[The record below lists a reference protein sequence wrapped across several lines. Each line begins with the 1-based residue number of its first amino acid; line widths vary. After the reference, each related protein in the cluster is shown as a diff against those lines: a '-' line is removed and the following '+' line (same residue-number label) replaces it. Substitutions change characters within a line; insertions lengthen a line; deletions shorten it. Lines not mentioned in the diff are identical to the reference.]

1 MPEQSARERHLVTVG
16 APIRLDQLL
25 AERWDELDR
34 STIRALVTEGAVLV
48 NGEPALKAGVR
59 IEPGDI
65 VEVALPQ
72 LELSPPPELP
82 IGMAMATLYEDEVLL
97 IVDKPSGVPVRETR
111 RTEGPTLSQVLGAQ
125 HPDIAH
131 VGGADRAG
139 VVTTVDAN
147 VSGLVLVG
155 KDEETYRELRR
166 MVKHAAVRE
175 EYTALVEGNLRGE
188 HVIDA
193 PIGNVKQTR
202 GRLAVAREGRPARTI
217 VRGQQ
222 HFKADGRDYT
232 LVTCGPRLRGCTR
245 FKCTC
250 HGTAIPSLATISTG
264 RDGNQSYR
272 MPVLHLSTLACRTQ
286 DGEPSDPV
294 AVPQELHSILVYLGA
309 PNILKSL
316 SARGRQLR
324 PGALIH
330 KDREGGTQDA

>member
-232 LVTCGPRLRGCTR
+232 LVYVRPET
-245 FKCTC
+245 
-250 HGTAIPSLATISTG
+250 S
-264 RDGNQSYR
+264 R
-272 MPVLHLSTLACRTQ
+272 MHQIQVHLSWYGYPIVGDHLYGSRRQPILPDRPFLHLSTLGLPHPKT
-286 DGEPSDPV
+286 GEALLIQSRL
-294 AVPQELHSILVYLGA
+294 PQELHSILVYL
-309 PNILKSL
+309 
-316 SARGRQLR
+316 RR
-324 PGALIH
+324 P
-330 KDREGGTQDA
+330 KTS